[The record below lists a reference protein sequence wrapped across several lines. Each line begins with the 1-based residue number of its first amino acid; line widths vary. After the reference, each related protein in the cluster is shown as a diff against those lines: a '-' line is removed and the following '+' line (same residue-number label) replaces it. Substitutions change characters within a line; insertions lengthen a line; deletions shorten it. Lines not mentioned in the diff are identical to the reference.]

1 MTYNDTMPLVT
12 LAMVT
17 YNSEKYVKIAIDSIL
32 ASDYSNFELIICD
45 DCSSDCTW
53 EIIQSY
59 NDSRIRKFRNV
70 TNKGE
75 YPNRNECI
83 NLALGEYFIFIDGD
97 DYIYPHGI
105 RHFVNGSI
113 LNSNAAMIISRPESD
128 HMIYPVCLS
137 PNQVFKY
144 DYLGNGL
151 TSQGFPS
158 TMFKTSYLKNEK
170 LSESYIAGDGYIKKT
185 LAYKYQTILIHSG
198 VAWWRRTP
206 GQASEK
212 LYKTIE
218 GSIESYNVNSLFLNK
233 YKFQYL
239 SAIETQQAE
248 KRLLKPI
255 FRKLIKLLFRFQFYE
270 CFIFLKKTSI
280 NLRLFNSVFYTHRD
294 LYKVANS
301 VKPLNSIY
309 E

>member
-1 MTYNDTMPLVT
+1 MTDKNNFPLVT
-12 LAMVT
+12 VAMVT
-17 YNSEKYVKIAIDSIL
+17 YNSEKYVRIAIDSVL
-32 ASDYSNFELIICD
+32 ASDYENFELIICD
-45 DCSSDCTW
+45 DCSSDLTW

-59 NDSRIRKFRNV
+59 NDNRIRRYRNIK
-70 TNKGE
+70 NKGE
-75 YPNRNECI
+75 YTNRNECI

-105 RHFVNGSI
+105 QHFVKGSQ

-185 LAYKYQTILIHSG
+185 LGYKYETILIHSG

-212 LYKTIE
+212 LFNTIKGVLE
-218 GSIESYNVNSLFLNK
+218 GYEVNVFFLNK
-233 YKFQYL
+233 YKQQYL
-239 SAIETQQAE
+239 NISEIQQAE

-255 FRKLIKLLFRFQFYE
+255 FRKLIKLLFTFKFYDVFILVRKIHINSSLFQSFFY
-270 CFIFLKKTSI
+270 KHK
-280 NLRLFNSVFYTHRD
+280 N
-294 LYKVANS
+294 LYKAANS
-301 VKPLNSIY
+301 VHPLNTIY
-309 E
+309 D